1 MVKQNERRLVRHSL
15 LEVNGHYEVD
25 LVKMEQQIIE
35 EKVKLLLFCN
45 PHNPGGRVWTK
56 EELLAIGRLCQKH
69 QVTVV
74 SDEIHQDLI
83 FKPHTFTSFTVAD
96 ETFKEF
102 TVTLTAATKTFNL
115 AGIKNS
121 MLFIPNEK
129 LRQSF
134 VSLQDKNHQGGI
146 NTFGYVGTAAAYQT
160 GEEWLTALLD
170 YLKENI
176 DFALSFFR
184 EELPSVRVMEPEG
197 TYLLWLDFSSY
208 SLTDRELRDTL
219 IHKGKVVLNPGISFG
234 PQGSQHMRLNLACS
248 KETLEEGLL
257 RIKKA
262 FN

>member
-96 ETFKEF
+96 EAFKEF

-160 GEEWLTALLD
+160 GR
-170 YLKENI
+170 N
-176 DFALSFFR
+176 
-184 EELPSVRVMEPEG
+184 G
-197 TYLLWLDFSSY
+197 
-208 SLTDRELRDTL
+208 
-219 IHKGKVVLNPGISFG
+219 
-234 PQGSQHMRLNLACS
+234 
-248 KETLEEGLL
+248 
-257 RIKKA
+257 
-262 FN
+262 